1 MSCLSIHHGAMCVNR
16 VRCHAFVES
25 SVVEIKK
32 AHNAGN
38 ICFHLPLS
46 QATVCLEIFLT
57 VPPSSALHCILN
69 GCAVQCCL
77 FNLRLNIIICIF
89 VYALNTIYHSFNQ
102 KIIYILSSSP
112 KRVVIFY
119 LSSPRLLYLYWGRKL
134 PFFQDVSLKKML
146 KRVET
151 STEWTCHMSG

>member
-1 MSCLSIHHGAMCVNR
+1 MCQQSTLSCFCR
-16 VRCHAFVES
+16 VPRS
-25 SVVEIKK
+25 LKSK

-77 FNLRLNIIICIF
+77 FNLRFKYNYMYFRICFKYNIPQFQPKNNIHSIF
-89 VYALNTIYHSFNQ
+89 KPEKGGN
-102 KIIYILSSSP
+102 ILS
-112 KRVVIFY
+112 
-119 LSSPRLLYLYWGRKL
+119 SSPRLLYPYWGRKL

-151 STEWTCHMSG
+151 STE